1 MTPSPV
7 QRTLILDTDIGSD
20 VDDAM
25 ALAQILGTPTATLHS
40 VTTVYG
46 DTRLRA
52 QIARRYGALAGRN
65 LKVYAGESAPIS
77 GKAVW
82 WPGHEGTLHPEI
94 STEQFQDEH
103 AVNHLIAAVTA
114 RPGELDIVAIGPLT
128 NIAAALTR
136 ERGIAT
142 AIRHLWVMGG
152 SFGRIDETEH
162 NFRSDDVAASVV
174 FGAGIPTTVTGLDV
188 TRQITMGPE
197 QLAQISDAGRIGSAL
212 GADIEQWW
220 AYWNE
225 TWNVPHDPVAVLTL
239 TRPDLFAFTPPGV
252 VEIELGGTGAG
263 RSTFHPDE
271 GGTTRVATE
280 IQGASAAAAITGA
293 IVASAPP
300 TSGTE
305 QNRPTEGESRSPVT
319 HRRGGNNGDST

>member
-1 MTPSPV
+1 MTSPSI

-25 ALAQILGTPTATLHS
+25 ALTQILGTPALTLDS

-52 QIARRYGALAGRN
+52 QIARRYGSLGGRD
-65 LKVYAGESAPIS
+65 LKVYAGESVPIS
-77 GKAVW
+77 GRAVW
-82 WPGHEGTLHPEI
+82 WPGHEGTLHPDL
-94 STEQFQDEH
+94 SDEEFEDGD
-103 AVNHLIAAVTA
+103 AVSHLVAAVTT
-114 RPGELDIVAIGPLT
+114 RPGELDVVAIGPLT

-136 ERGIAT
+136 EPGLAK

-152 SFGRIDETEH
+152 SFGSTDETEH
-162 NFRSDDVAASVV
+162 NFRCDDVAASIV

-188 TRQITMGPE
+188 TRQIAMGPE
-197 QLAQISDAGRIGSAL
+197 QLAQIAGAGRIGSAL
-212 GADIEQWW
+212 SADIKQWW

-239 TRPDLFAFTPPGV
+239 TRPDLFTFTAPGV

-263 RSTFHPDE
+263 RSTFHPD
-271 GGTTRVATE
+271 GDGTVRVATQV
-280 IQGASAAAAITGA
+280 QGAAAAAAIT
-293 IVASAPP
+293 ASILASDPP
-300 TSGTE
+300 SPGRE
-305 QNRPTEGESRSPVT
+305 QNRSAEGESS
-319 HRRGGNNGDST
+319 HR